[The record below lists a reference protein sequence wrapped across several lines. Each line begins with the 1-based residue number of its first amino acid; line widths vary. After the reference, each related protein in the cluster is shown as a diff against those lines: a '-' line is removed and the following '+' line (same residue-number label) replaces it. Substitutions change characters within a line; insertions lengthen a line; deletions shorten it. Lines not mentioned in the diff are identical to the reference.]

1 MKQNGMA
8 TAALVM
14 GLVAIISTFST
25 GMGFIFGALGI
36 IFALL
41 SRRQYTMDKMALS
54 GLILSIIGSVASII
68 TIIFSVIMIYKNPE
82 IIDQTME
89 QIYEIYGYENTDDL
103 FEDLDIPEDYDFGFD
118 FDNTSNEGGFKL

>member
-8 TAALVM
+8 TAAFVM
-14 GLVAIISTFST
+14 GLIAIISTFST

-54 GLILSIIGSVASII
+54 GLILSTIGPVASII

>member
-41 SRRQYTMDKMALS
+41 SRRQYTMDKIALS

-89 QIYEIYGYENTDDL
+89 QLYEIYGYENTDDL
-103 FEDLDIPEDYDFGFD
+103 FEDLDIPEDYGFGFD

>member
-8 TAALVM
+8 TAAFVM
-14 GLVAIISTFST
+14 GLIAIISTFST

>member
-103 FEDLDIPEDYDFGFD
+103 FEDLDIPEDYGFGFD

>member
-14 GLVAIISTFST
+14 GLIAIISTFST

-41 SRRQYTMDKMALS
+41 SRRERTMEKMALA
-54 GLILSIIGSVASII
+54 GLILSIIGTVASIVTI
-68 TIIFSVIMIYKNPE
+68 TFSAIMLYKNPDLITE
-82 IIDQTME
+82 TME
-89 QIYEIYGYENTDDL
+89 QFYEIYGYENTDDL
-103 FEDLDIPEDYDFGFD
+103 FGNFGETDDYNLGFD
-118 FDNTSNEGGFKL
+118 FENTPNDGGFKL